1 VRRALAIL
9 ACIATAALPSAA
21 YAADPVLFA
30 AGDIACDPAD
40 PSFNGGLGSEGAC
53 RQQATADLMVAGT
66 FDAVLALGDLQYD
79 SATVT
84 NFQRSYDLSWG
95 RVKPQTYPVIGNHE
109 GTTATSGSG
118 YCTYFGAAAHCNPSG
133 RQGGAAFYSFD
144 LGTWHVVV
152 LNSNCA
158 RVSCDPGGPQEQW
171 LRADLAAH
179 PAACTLGLMHHP
191 LVASGEGEEGA
202 TPAVR
207 PLWQALYD
215 ANADLVLSGHDHSFE
230 RFTPMAPDGVADPVR
245 GIRQIISGVGGKG
258 TQSAVSIR
266 PGSEIRNGTSLG
278 VARVTLRPTGYDWQF
293 VPDTVG
299 GFTDSG
305 SGGCH

>member
-1 VRRALAIL
+1 
-9 ACIATAALPSAA
+9 
-21 YAADPVLFA
+21 
-30 AGDIACDPAD
+30 
-40 PSFNGGLGSEGAC
+40 
-53 RQQATADLMVAGT
+53 
-66 FDAVLALGDLQYD
+66 
-79 SATVT
+79 
-84 NFQRSYDLSWG
+84 
-95 RVKPQTYPVIGNHE
+95 
-109 GTTATSGSG
+109 
-118 YCTYFGAAAHCNPSG
+118 
-133 RQGGAAFYSFD
+133 
-144 LGTWHVVV
+144 
-152 LNSNCA
+152 
-158 RVSCDPGGPQEQW
+158 
-171 LRADLAAH
+171 
-179 PAACTLGLMHHP
+179 
-191 LVASGEGEEGA
+191 
-202 TPAVR
+202 VR